1 MSFITAARQEGAKA
15 LLGAFAHM
23 GKFDSC
29 LKALTVVDV
38 SEGFVRAH
46 LPVTREVCKT
56 TVITCNKSFALKN
69 KYNSIL
75 IHIRCFKPITHE
87 DACRS
92 AISTTHCMGG
102 PHQPLLTCSVQW
114 QFSQQVRTSEGSLMD
129 FICIELSA
137 STLTNTTVRH
147 VLAQI
152 LSGPVLAWTST

>member
-56 TVITCNKSFALKN
+56 IFIACNKSFALKN

-75 IHIRCFKPITHE
+75 IHIRCFNQSHTKTPAGLQFLRHI
-87 DACRS
+87 AW
-92 AISTTHCMGG
+92 GG
-102 PHQPLLTCSVQW
+102 RINPC
-114 QFSQQVRTSEGSLMD
+114 
-129 FICIELSA
+129 
-137 STLTNTTVRH
+137 
-147 VLAQI
+147 
-152 LSGPVLAWTST
+152 